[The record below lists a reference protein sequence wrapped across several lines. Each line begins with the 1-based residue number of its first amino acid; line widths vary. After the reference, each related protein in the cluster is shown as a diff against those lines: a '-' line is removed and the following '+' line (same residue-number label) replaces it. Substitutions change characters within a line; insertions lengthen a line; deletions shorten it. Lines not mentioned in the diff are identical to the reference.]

1 MTPPPDIVSGGLGGD
16 GPVVTA
22 GLGLTAAPDPNALR
36 ATITASGALQATL
49 SAAGGNA
56 LTATLAGTSS
66 LTTALTDANAP
77 EVPAGKP
84 GGRQFWGAS
93 LTPPRQPLP
102 RPIPGVLSAHLAGGS
117 TLIADLDFTIDF
129 DDELEQLLM
138 LGIV

>member
-1 MTPPPDIVSGGLGGD
+1 MTPPDIVSGGLGGD

-22 GLGLTAAPDPNALR
+22 GLGLTAAPDPNAMR

-49 SAAGGNA
+49 TASGGNA

-66 LTTALTDANAP
+66 LTASLTDANAP

-84 GGRQFWGAS
+84 GGRRFWGAS
-93 LTPPRQPLP
+93 LTPPRQPMP
-102 RPIPGVLSAHLAGGS
+102 RPIPGALSAHLAGGS